1 MQVKVRNY
9 NLIGNTTKQ
18 LGVVAQE
25 LETVFPAM
33 VEETK
38 DVDKDLNDLGTVT
51 KTVKYSVFIPM
62 LIKAMQEQQAII
74 ESLKARLDAAN
85 L

>member
-1 MQVKVRNY
+1 
-9 NLIGNTTKQ
+9 
-18 LGVVAQE
+18 
-25 LETVFPAM
+25 
-33 VEETK
+33 
-38 DVDKDLNDLGTVT
+38 
-51 KTVKYSVFIPM
+51 M